1 MVFRPHCGKTFAF
14 SQSTRESAT
23 NSVRIG
29 GRGRGSVANSVR
41 IDGRGRRSPAN
52 SVRIDPPGRRSLAN
66 SVRIH
71 RRGAETRHFWHPDL
85 AEPGYPGS
93 PPAVWTGLRDMGLS
107 LQGSDHSWTVSAS
120 NGMGA
125 HWAGVSRM
133 LWDDQARRARSEQ
146 RKGSAS
152 GNTDVAA
159 RNENQLAQTR
169 RAARARSDETRPRL
183 AQQARHCSTVVI
195 RDDGRDFDVYVYISP
210 NSFFACVGPLLEP

>member
-1 MVFRPHCGKTFAF
+1 MVGLVFRPHCGKTCAF
-14 SQSTRESAT
+14 LHSTRQSAANSVRIGGWGRRSVA

-29 GRGRGSVANSVR
+29 GRGR
-41 IDGRGRRSPAN
+41 RSAAN

-71 RRGAETRHFWHPDL
+71 RRGAETRHSWDPDL
-85 AEPGYPGS
+85 AEPGYPGG
-93 PPAVWTGLRDMGLS
+93 PPAVWAGLRDMGLS

-133 LWDDQARRARSEQ
+133 LWDGQARRARSEQ

-152 GNTDVAA
+152 ANTDMAA
-159 RNENQLAQTR
+159 GNENRLAQTR

-183 AQQARHCSTVVI
+183 APQARHCSTVVI
-195 RDDGRDFDVYVYISP
+195 GDDGRVFDKS
-210 NSFFACVGPLLEP
+210 

>member
-1 MVFRPHCGKTFAF
+1 MQRIASGSTPGAAQA
-14 SQSTRESAT
+14 SQIASGLVAGVAEVSQIASGSAP
-23 NSVRIG
+23 
-29 GRGRGSVANSVR
+29 GSIEVSQIASGLMAGVA
-41 IDGRGRRSPAN
+41 AN

-66 SVRIH
+66 SVRIR
-71 RRGAETRHFWHPDL
+71 RRGPETRHFWHPDL

-152 GNTDVAA
+152 ANTDMAA
-159 RNENQLAQTR
+159 GNENRLAQTR
-169 RAARARSDETRPRL
+169 RAARARSDETRPRP
-183 AQQARHCSTVVI
+183 APEARH
-195 RDDGRDFDVYVYISP
+195 
-210 NSFFACVGPLLEP
+210 